1 MCLGARLLPNFTTAS
16 RTLRSAARAGGG
28 SALTAH
34 KEVVSM
40 SRTIFA
46 YLDAGTGSMIVQVV
60 LGGLASVAVA
70 LKLWWRRILRFLGIR
85 KDDDEDLEQPASRHE
100 ATEVRAQ
107 AEEPVES
114 ARS

>member
-1 MCLGARLLPNFTTAS
+1 MP
-16 RTLRSAARAGGG
+16 
-28 SALTAH
+28 
-34 KEVVSM
+34 
-40 SRTIFA
+40 RTILA

-85 KDDDEDLEQPASRHE
+85 NEDLEQPASRQE

>member
-1 MCLGARLLPNFTTAS
+1 MP
-16 RTLRSAARAGGG
+16 
-28 SALTAH
+28 
-34 KEVVSM
+34 
-40 SRTIFA
+40 RTILA

-70 LKLWWRRILRFLGIR
+70 LKLWWRRILRFFGIR
-85 KDDDEDLEQPASRHE
+85 KDEDDELEQPASPQE

-107 AEEPVES
+107 ADEPVES